1 MLFRSQMTEPVVKAP
16 ESVVQ
21 KKMGKQTL
29 KTDTGIEI
37 SIPIDQVRDGNA
49 VEFINNPDGTIS
61 ILIKNVN
68 RIR

>member
-1 MLFRSQMTEPVVKAP
+1 M
-16 ESVVQ
+16 
-21 KKMGKQTL
+21 L

-37 SIPIDQVRDGNA
+37 SIPLDQYRDGNA
-49 VEFINNPDGTIS
+49 VEFINNPDGTVS